1 MHLPNLHINL
11 NHKSFITNELN
22 TMPEKKHLQK
32 IVGRVLVEKRKVL
45 ATSLWEKIYSYTVI
59 N

>member
-1 MHLPNLHINL
+1 
-11 NHKSFITNELN
+11 
-22 TMPEKKHLQK
+22 MPEKKHLQK